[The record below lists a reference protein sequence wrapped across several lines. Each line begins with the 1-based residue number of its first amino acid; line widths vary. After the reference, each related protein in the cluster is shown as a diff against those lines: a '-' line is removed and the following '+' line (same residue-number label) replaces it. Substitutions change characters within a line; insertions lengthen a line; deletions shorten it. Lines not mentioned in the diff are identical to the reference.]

1 MEKASSFYTKHR
13 DNFVAVYAAV
23 ICFITYTVIYAFRK
37 PFTVGTFEHEQA
49 ILGLHFKD
57 ALVISQVLGYMM
69 SKFFG
74 IRFIAELK
82 KIGRGKVIL
91 VLVGISW
98 LAFLLFAWVP
108 APWNILFLFANGF
121 PQGMLWGVMFSY
133 VEGRRATD
141 FIGASLAVSFI
152 FASGLVKSIARWF
165 MIHWNVTELWMPFI
179 TGLVFVIPLLGLVW
193 LMEKIPQPSEKDI
206 ALKMVRPPLDK
217 QQRKKFLQTFRPGI
231 ILLIII
237 YVFLTIFRDIRDNFA
252 ADIWKDLGFSNQ
264 PSVFTNTEI
273 PITIIV
279 LILIASM
286 MLIRN
291 NRRAFMI
298 THYIIMTGFL
308 LAGISSFL
316 FITHHL
322 DPFMWMTLVGLGLY
336 IGYIPFNC
344 ILFDRMIATFRTAGN
359 VGFLMYLADSFGY
372 LGSVGVILLKTV
384 VTVNIKWTVIY
395 SNGVI
400 LLSVTGVL
408 LTVLAAVYFH
418 KKYITLFESKQET
431 RLYETKMYKED
442 A

>member
-1 MEKASSFYTKHR
+1 LKKSSVFYTKHR
-13 DNFVAVYAAV
+13 DNFVAVYAAI

-37 PFTVGTFEHEQA
+37 PFTVGTFEHEPA
-49 ILGLHFKD
+49 VLGLHFKD

-82 KIGRGKVIL
+82 KIGRGRVIL

-98 LAFLLFAWVP
+98 LAFLLFALVP
-108 APWNILFLFANGF
+108 APWNILFLFMNGF

-133 VEGRRATD
+133 VEGRKATD
-141 FIGASLAVSFI
+141 LIGASLAVSFI

-165 MIHWNVTELWMPFI
+165 MIHWGVTELWMPFV
-179 TGLVFVIPLLGLVW
+179 TGLVFVIPLLCLVW
-193 LMEKIPQPSEKDI
+193 LMEKIPQPSAEDI
-206 ALKMVRPPLDK
+206 TLKMVRPPLHK
-217 QQRKKFLQTFRPGI
+217 EQRKKFFGEFRPGI

-298 THYIIMTGFL
+298 THYMIITGFL

-316 FITHHL
+316 FINHQL
-322 DPFMWMTLVGLGLY
+322 GPFMWMTLVGLGLY

-372 LGSVGVILLKTV
+372 LGSVGVILMKTV
-384 VTVNIKWTVIY
+384 FTVNIKWTVIY

-400 LLSVTGVL
+400 LLSVTGIVL
-408 LTVLAAVYFH
+408 TGLAAVYFN
-418 KKYITLFESKQET
+418 KKYKTLFHSGK
-431 RLYETKMYKED
+431 
-442 A
+442 

>member
-1 MEKASSFYTKHR
+1 MKKSSVFYTKHR
-13 DNFVAVYAAV
+13 DNFVAVYAAI

-37 PFTVGTFEHEQA
+37 PFTVGTFEHEPA
-49 ILGLHFKD
+49 VLGLHFKD

-82 KIGRGKVIL
+82 KIGRGRVIL

-98 LAFLLFAWVP
+98 LAFLLFALVP
-108 APWNILFLFANGF
+108 APWNILFLFMNGF

-133 VEGRRATD
+133 VEGRKATD
-141 FIGASLAVSFI
+141 LIGASLAVSFI

-165 MIHWNVTELWMPFI
+165 MIHWGVTELWMPFV
-179 TGLVFVIPLLGLVW
+179 TGLVFVIPLLCLVW
-193 LMEKIPQPSEKDI
+193 LMEKIPQPSAEDI
-206 ALKMVRPPLDK
+206 TLKMVRPPLHK
-217 QQRKKFLQTFRPGI
+217 EQRKKFFGEFRPGI

-298 THYIIMTGFL
+298 THYMIITGFL

-316 FITHHL
+316 FINHQL
-322 DPFMWMTLVGLGLY
+322 GPFMWMTLVGLGLY

-372 LGSVGVILLKTV
+372 LGSVGVILMKTV
-384 VTVNIKWTVIY
+384 FTVNIKWTVIY

-400 LLSVTGVL
+400 LLSVTGIVL
-408 LTVLAAVYFH
+408 TGLAAVYFN
-418 KKYITLFESKQET
+418 KKYKTLFHSGK
-431 RLYETKMYKED
+431 
-442 A
+442 